1 MEWAETFTRL
11 AGLGKDP
18 SRRVTQPVSLSIDIT
33 SASVPLDRSM
43 RPQLASAAIDAKGA
57 LSAVQFESV
66 DAAGTE
72 MALTRKAEGRRPE
85 HIDLERLGVVS
96 HEAAALRKNG

>member
-1 MEWAETFTRL
+1 VVV
-11 AGLGKDP
+11 KP
-18 SRRVTQPVSLSIDIT
+18 
-33 SASVPLDRSM
+33 
-43 RPQLASAAIDAKGA
+43 
-57 LSAVQFESV
+57 V

-72 MALTRKAEGRRPE
+72 MALTRKAEGRSPE